1 VPWLINIGVWL
12 GQKMLPWLWHAISR
26 FWSVLLVGLV
36 ILACWLWFRG
46 YIAGIRNES
55 CKQCISDYTSIHPTM
70 GAGSTTNIYNADD
83 FKYVGLRGKLL
94 WLKFSVG
101 K

>member
-1 VPWLINIGVWL
+1 VPFLAIIGDWIM
-12 GQKMLPWLWHAISR
+12 KAMIPWIWHAIQR

-36 ILACWLWFRG
+36 VLSCWLWFRG

-55 CKQCISDYTSIHPTM
+55 CKKCISDYTVIHPTM

-101 K
+101 R